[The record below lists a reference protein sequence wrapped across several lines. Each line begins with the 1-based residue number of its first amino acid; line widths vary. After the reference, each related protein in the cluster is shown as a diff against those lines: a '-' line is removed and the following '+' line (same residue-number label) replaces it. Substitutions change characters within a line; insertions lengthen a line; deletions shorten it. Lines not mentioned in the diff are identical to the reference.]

1 MVLLMASRRSIKLPF
16 IPSSLRALREIAGC
30 SLEEAAKRVRKD
42 VDTVRKWESD
52 AHNELPTYSQAR
64 QLGKLYRYDPLLCL
78 REIPSHIKPPEMP
91 DFRTFD
97 KNGVVAN
104 DFSRNLRW
112 LLRDL
117 ETRIEFVREYG
128 DYWEL
133 KHQGWVGSESIEALD
148 AESLAAKMRRMLG
161 VDIRDQGA
169 WPGVDQ
175 ALRNWVSA
183 FNDRAGVFVCQ
194 TSNQTGSGIELN
206 EMRGL
211 SAGSS
216 DTPFIVVNSKDAAAG
231 RIFTLFHEL
240 AHLWIGKAGIS
251 AWSGLQYRTARSAR
265 DDVEAY
271 CDEAAANALMPSL
284 EFERHWPKDA
294 HTALIPTVRRQAD
307 VFRVSMEAVALRAVK
322 LGRIS
327 WGDYAT
333 VKTEI
338 DANRQVQWHMNPRRK
353 GSGGDLY
360 RTHIRNLGRK
370 YVSLVLATW
379 IDGQIGIKEAG
390 RYLHLR
396 PGQVY
401 PLAAKAGFL
410 T

>member
-1 MVLLMASRRSIKLPF
+1 MVLMASRRSIKLPF

-30 SLEEAAKRVRKD
+30 SLEEAAKRVHKD
-42 VDTVRKWESD
+42 VDTVSKWESD
-52 AHNELPTYSQAR
+52 AHDELPTYSQAR

-78 REIPSHIKPPEMP
+78 REIPSHLKPPEMP
-91 DFRTFD
+91 DFRTLD
-97 KNGVVAN
+97 KNGAVAN

-112 LLRDL
+112 LLRNL
-117 ETRIEFVREYG
+117 ETRIEFVEEYG

-133 KHQGWVGSESIEALD
+133 KHQGWVGSESIETVD

-175 ALRNWVSA
+175 ALRNWISA

-194 TSNQTGSGIELN
+194 TSNQTGSAIELG

-211 SAGSS
+211 SAGNS
-216 DTPFIVVNSKDAAAG
+216 DAPFIVVNSKDAAAG

-240 AHLWIGKAGIS
+240 AHLWIGKAGLS
-251 AWSGLQYRTARSAR
+251 AWSGLEYRTMQRTR

-271 CDEAAANALMPSL
+271 CDEAAANALMPSF
-284 EFERHWPKDA
+284 EFERHWRQGA
-294 HTALIPTVRRQAD
+294 HADLMPTVRHQAD
-307 VFRVSMEAVALRAVK
+307 TFRVSAEAVALRAVK
-322 LGRIS
+322 LGRITWS
-327 WGDYAT
+327 DYAT
-333 VKTEI
+333 VKQEL
-338 DANRQVQWHMNPRRK
+338 DANRRVQLGTKHKRES
-353 GSGGDLY
+353 SGGDYY

-370 YVSLVLATW
+370 YVGLVLATW
-379 IDGQIGIKEAG
+379 LDGRIGIKEVAY
-390 RYLHLR
+390 YLHLK

-401 PLAAKAGFL
+401 PLAARVGIR